1 MVASFRDSVTQWLDK
16 VLPADLYASLTR
28 SDLND
33 ASGQDPTSHSND
45 ASGQDPASLHRLAA
59 IPGIA
64 RVELTLQ
71 QKILFRPE
79 QPEVML
85 IARPVP
91 SGRAAQVLPVTG
103 DLSVQTKGITN
114 PLPEVFVSE
123 AMLDLYNWKPGEI
136 HTLPVKASSG
146 ESLSVWV
153 AGVFRDYGRQHGSV
167 VMDILVYQ
175 ALTQDRR
182 RTDIALWLTPDSN
195 PAVVLERLRKQFPQ
209 LKALEFRSSSD
220 LRALSLTIFDRSF
233 AMTYALEV
241 AALLVALFTV
251 AAGFAGQALLR
262 QKEFAL
268 VQQLGQSAA
277 QLTQWI
283 CLESG
288 LLLALAS
295 CWGTVLG
302 LLMSQVLIH
311 RVNPQ
316 SFHWTMETSLP
327 AVAIIVLILV
337 TVLLGMLAA
346 VWAAKRN
353 LNAERLALSLRED
366 W

>member
-1 MVASFRDSVTQWLDK
+1 
-16 VLPADLYASLTR
+16 
-28 SDLND
+28 
-33 ASGQDPTSHSND
+33 
-45 ASGQDPASLHRLAA
+45 
-59 IPGIA
+59 
-64 RVELTLQ
+64 
-71 QKILFRPE
+71 
-79 QPEVML
+79 
-85 IARPVP
+85 
-91 SGRAAQVLPVTG
+91 
-103 DLSVQTKGITN
+103 
-114 PLPEVFVSE
+114 
-123 AMLDLYNWKPGEI
+123 
-136 HTLPVKASSG
+136 
-146 ESLSVWV
+146 
-153 AGVFRDYGRQHGSV
+153 
-167 VMDILVYQ
+167 
-175 ALTQDRR
+175 
-182 RTDIALWLTPDSN
+182 
-195 PAVVLERLRKQFPQ
+195 
-209 LKALEFRSSSD
+209 

-268 VQQLGQSAA
+268 VQQLGQSAS

-283 CLESG
+283 SLESG

-295 CWGTVLG
+295 CWGTALG

-327 AVAIIVLILV
+327 TVAIVVLILV

>member
-1 MVASFRDSVTQWLDK
+1 M
-16 VLPADLYASLTR
+16 PADLYASLTR
-28 SDLND
+28 SDLNN
-33 ASGQDPTSHSND
+33 ASGQDPTSYSND

-64 RVELTLQ
+64 RVEFTLQ
-71 QKILFRPE
+71 QKLLFRPE

-91 SGRAAQVLPVTG
+91 NNRAAKVLPLTG
-103 DLSVQTKGITN
+103 DLSTQPMGTKDS
-114 PLPEVFVSE
+114 LPEVFVSE
-123 AMLDLYNWKPGEI
+123 ALLDLYGWKPGET
-136 HTLPVKASSG
+136 HTLPVKAKSG
-146 ESLSVWV
+146 EYLSVWV

-167 VMDILVYQ
+167 VMDISVYQ

-182 RTDIALWLTPDSN
+182 RTDIALWLTPEAN
-195 PAVVLERLRKQFPQ
+195 PTEVLERVRTQFASF
-209 LKALEFRSSSD
+209 KALEFRSSTD

-268 VQQLGQSAA
+268 VQQLGQSSS

-283 CLESG
+283 SFESG
-288 LLLALAS
+288 LLLALAA
-295 CWGTVLG
+295 CWGTLLG

-327 AVAIIVLILV
+327 TVAIVVLILV

-353 LNAERLALSLRED
+353 LNAKQLALSLRED